1 MASNDGGF
9 EWSEGGVAVSL
20 EGEPELAS
28 IVRPYA
34 WTGGRTR
41 PMYNLAIEALIETS
55 DLGRNEAA
63 LLQPEHRSI
72 AGLCVQTRS
81 VAEVAALLS
90 LPLGVAR
97 VLVGDM
103 AGMGLVIVHQTV
115 GGNGELPNIAFLERV
130 LSGLRRL

>member
-1 MASNDGGF
+1 MSFDN
-9 EWSEGGVAVSL
+9 EY
-20 EGEPELAS
+20 ELAS

-34 WTGGRTR
+34 WTQGRTR
-41 PMYNLAIEALIETS
+41 PVYDLAIEALIETS
-55 DLGRNEAA
+55 DLGRDEAA
-63 LLQPEHRSI
+63 LMQPEHRSI
-72 AGLCVQTRS
+72 AGLCCQTRS

-103 AGMGLVIVHQTV
+103 AGMGLVIVHQTI
-115 GGNGELPNIAFLERV
+115 GGNGELPDVAFLERV

>member
-1 MASNDGGF
+1 MSSD
-9 EWSEGGVAVSL
+9 SEY
-20 EGEPELAS
+20 ELAS
-28 IVRPYA
+28 IVRPYT

-41 PMYNLAIEALIETS
+41 SMYDLAIEALVETS
-55 DLGRNEAA
+55 DLGRAEAE
-63 LLQPEHRSI
+63 LLLPEHRAVAS
-72 AGLCVQTRS
+72 LCSQVRS
-81 VAEVAALLS
+81 VAEVAALLG

-115 GGNGELPNIAFLERV
+115 GGNGELPNVAFLERV

>member
-1 MASNDGGF
+1 LVAH
-9 EWSEGGVAVSL
+9 WSKGGVPMSA
-20 EGEPELAS
+20 EGDYELAS

-41 PMYNLAIEALIETS
+41 PRYDLAIEALVETS
-55 DLGRNEAA
+55 DLGRAEVA
-63 LLQPEHRSI
+63 LMQPEHRDVAS
-72 AGLCVQTRS
+72 LCMQTRS
-81 VAEVAALLS
+81 VAEIAALLG

-103 AGMGLVIVHQTV
+103 AAMGLVIVHQTV
-115 GGNGELPNIAFLERV
+115 GGNGELPNVAFLERV

>member
-1 MASNDGGF
+1 VSK
-9 EWSEGGVAVSL
+9 GGVTVSFDN
-20 EGEPELAS
+20 EYELAS

-41 PMYNLAIEALIETS
+41 PMYDLAIEALIETS

-63 LLQPEHRSI
+63 LMQPEHRSI
-72 AGLCVQTRS
+72 AGLCIQTRS

-103 AGMGLVIVHQTV
+103 AGMGLVIVHQTM
-115 GGNGELPNIAFLERV
+115 GGNGELPDVAFLERV

>member
-1 MASNDGGF
+1 MSFDNEHEA
-9 EWSEGGVAVSL
+9 
-20 EGEPELAS
+20 AS

-41 PMYNLAIEALIETS
+41 PAYDLALEALIETS
-55 DLGRNEAA
+55 DLGRHEAA
-63 LLQPEHRSI
+63 FLQPEHKSI
-72 AGLCVQTRS
+72 AGLCINTRS
-81 VAEVAALLS
+81 VAEVAAMLS

-103 AGMGLVIVHQTV
+103 AGMGLVIIHQTV
-115 GGNGELPNIAFLERV
+115 GGNGELPDVAFLERV

>member
-1 MASNDGGF
+1 VTPDRREDEA
-9 EWSEGGVAVSL
+9 A
-20 EGEPELAS
+20 A

-41 PMYNLAIEALIETS
+41 PMYNLAIEALVETS
-55 DLGRNEAA
+55 DMGRDEDSM
-63 LLQPEHRSI
+63 LQPEHRAI
-72 AGLCVQTRS
+72 AVLCSQTRS
-81 VAEVAALLS
+81 VAEIAALLS

-103 AGMGLVIVHQTV
+103 AGMGLVIIHQTI
-115 GGNGELPNIAFLERV
+115 GGDGELPNIAFLERV

>member
-1 MASNDGGF
+1 MS
-9 EWSEGGVAVSL
+9 SEADY
-20 EGEPELAS
+20 ELAS

-41 PMYNLAIEALIETS
+41 PMYDLAIEALVETS
-55 DLGRNEAA
+55 DLGRAEAA
-63 LLQPEHRSI
+63 SMQPEHRSI
-72 AGLCVQTRS
+72 ASLCLQTRS
-81 VAEVAALLS
+81 VAEIAALLG

-115 GGNGELPNIAFLERV
+115 GGNGELPNVAFLERV